1 MREPSLN
8 RALKGSIRVLKR
20 LVRPSDQLQ
29 DPYSR
34 RQAET
39 LAGLQIIA
47 LPLGVLIVL
56 VELFLNPNYI
66 FIFPVLIPSFLMGFV
81 HYFLARSQYAR
92 WGCWIQVLNTWSII
106 AFGPH
111 IFPEYGYAVWFL
123 VLPILFAHVLLGAV
137 QAVYMGIVSLVLI
150 VCYDVGILANVD
162 VIWMQYAFIILVT
175 CALVV
180 SGFQRN
186 LVARD
191 VAKEAN
197 IRERRQ
203 RQLLNA
209 TFDGTVIL
217 CDGQI
222 LEANEAFAA
231 LVGIPRH
238 QLVGKDIGDYIET
251 VDVSMNSAN
260 VGFGM
265 ERVLLRRNDSDIVR
279 AEQLITEFPD
289 EEQSLQLVAVRD
301 ISNELLLQ
309 NQLQHSRRMASVGHM
324 AATVAHEI
332 NNPLAVIQLRL
343 DLVRGKNANKELKN
357 HLNVVSEHVQ
367 RITHIVRN
375 MRSFSK
381 PSKLLW
387 QPVPLSHVVTTALA
401 IVNGSSTTPLDVRF
415 HARPSDLTVLGVSEH
430 VEQAFVNIFLYLRE
444 SLSSESTVT
453 FRGFSEGDWVKIFIR
468 CEEEAI
474 DVLGL
479 KGLFSA
485 TPQQLMELSGTAI
498 GLSIAWG
505 ILHEYEGVLHA
516 SPGPHERGQI
526 ELSMRRFQGSNST
539 TQTSVSKTRKLAL
552 LLLEDEP
559 VLNEA
564 LTTFLKKEAFDVF
577 DARTMREAMVL
588 LENQDI
594 DGFLSDYHL
603 QDNTIDSLL
612 DHIQEQV
619 PELLGQTVLI
629 SGQTNFDSRSL
640 PVLFK
645 PFSLSKLG
653 SIISEWQLLDS

>member
-1 MREPSLN
+1 MRLQLLN
-8 RALKGSIRVLKR
+8 RALNGSIRVLKR

-29 DPYSR
+29 EPYSR

-47 LPLGVLIVL
+47 LPLGLLIMI
-56 VELFLNPNYI
+56 VELFLNPSYI
-66 FIFPVLIPSFLMGFV
+66 YVFPILMPSFLMGFV

-92 WGCWIQVLNTWSII
+92 LGCWIQVLNTWSILVL
-106 AFGPH
+106 GPH
-111 IFPEYGYAVWFL
+111 LFPEYQYALWFL

-137 QAVYMGIVSLVLI
+137 QAVYMGLGSLVFI
-150 VCYDVGILANVD
+150 TFYDVGILANVD

-175 CALVV
+175 SALVL

-191 VAKEAN
+191 FARQAD

-238 QLVGKDIGDYIET
+238 QLVGKDIRDYIET
-251 VDVSMNSAN
+251 LEVSVNSAN

-265 ERVLLRRNDSDIVR
+265 ERVLLRRSDGDIVR
-279 AEQLITEFPD
+279 AEQLLTEFSD
-289 EEQSLQLVAVRD
+289 EEQELQLVAIRD

-343 DLVRGKNANKELKN
+343 DLVRSNTAKTDAEN
-357 HLNVVSEHVQ
+357 HLAVVSEHVQ

-381 PSKLLW
+381 PSKMLW
-387 QPVPLSHVVTTALA
+387 QPLPLSHVVTTALG
-401 IVNGSSTTPLDVRF
+401 IVNGSSTTPLEVRF
-415 HARPSDLTVLGVSEH
+415 HARPSDLTVWGVSED

-444 SLSSESTVT
+444 SLSTESTVT
-453 FRGFSEGDWVKIFIR
+453 VRGFSEGDWVKIFIR
-468 CEEEAI
+468 CQEEAM
-474 DVLGL
+474 DVMGL

-516 SPGPHERGQI
+516 SPGPHGRGQI
-526 ELSMRRFQGSNST
+526 ELSMRRFQGANPTSLK
-539 TQTSVSKTRKLAL
+539 SVSKSRKRTIL
-552 LLLEDEP
+552 LVEDEP

-564 LTTFLKKEAFDVF
+564 LTTFLVKEEFDVF

-594 DGFLSDYHL
+594 DGILSDYHL

-612 DHIQEQV
+612 DHIKGHL

-629 SGQTNFDSRSL
+629 SGHTNFDSRNL
-640 PVLFK
+640 PVLLK
-645 PFSLSKLG
+645 PFSLSQLG
-653 SIISEWQLLDS
+653 SIISQWQLLDS